1 MTKLTYDT
9 YIIYGLNWR
18 MSRIKLVTIGVPRA
32 DYVSHKLLLRAIA
45 NETRFSIISLLKEK
59 PYSVGEICEKLGF
72 EQSRV
77 SHNLKCLVDCGFVN
91 AEQDGRNRIYAL
103 DEKTVRPML
112 QLMERHVE
120 RYKNHLVACKI
131 LGDE

>member
-1 MTKLTYDT
+1 
-9 YIIYGLNWR
+9 
-18 MSRIKLVTIGVPRA
+18 MSRTKLVTIGGTET
-32 DYVSHKLLLRAIA
+32 DFLSHKLLFRAIA
-45 NETRFSIISLLKEK
+45 NETRFAIISLLKEK
-59 PYSVGEICEKLGF
+59 PFSVGEICEKLGF

-91 AEQDGRNRIYAL
+91 SEQDGRNRIYAL

-112 QLMERHVE
+112 QLMKKHVE
-120 RYKNHLVACKI
+120 RYKQHLVACRI

>member
-1 MTKLTYDT
+1 MLKT
-9 YIIYGLNWR
+9 
-18 MSRIKLVTIGVPRA
+18 KLVTVRNTGA
-32 DYVSHKLLLRAIA
+32 DYTSHKLLLRAIA
-45 NETRFSIISLLKEK
+45 NETRFAIISLLKQK
-59 PYSVGEICEKLGF
+59 PFSVGEICEKLGF

-91 AEQDGRNRIYAL
+91 SEQDGRNKIYAL
-103 DEKTVRPML
+103 DDKTIRPML

>member
-1 MTKLTYDT
+1 MSRTKLV
-9 YIIYGLNWR
+9 
-18 MSRIKLVTIGVPRA
+18 VTGITDA
-32 DYVSHKLLLRAIA
+32 NYLSHKLLLRAIA
-45 NETRFSIISLLKEK
+45 NETRFAIISLLKER
-59 PYSVGEICEKLGF
+59 PLSVGEIGEKLGF

-91 AEQDGRNRIYAL
+91 SEQDGRNRIYAL

-120 RYKNHLVACKI
+120 RYKRHLVACRI

>member
-1 MTKLTYDT
+1 MWIESD
-9 YIIYGLNWR
+9 
-18 MSRIKLVTIGVPRA
+18 MSKTKLVTIGSTEA

-45 NETRFSIISLLKEK
+45 NETRFAIISLLKQK
-59 PYSVGEICEKLGF
+59 PFSVGEICEKLDF

-91 AEQDGRNRIYAL
+91 SEQDGRNKIYAL
-103 DEKTVRPML
+103 DDKTIRPML

>member
-1 MTKLTYDT
+1 
-9 YIIYGLNWR
+9 
-18 MSRIKLVTIGVPRA
+18 MSRTKLVTIGTTNA
-32 DYVSHKLLLRAIA
+32 DYVSHKLLLRAIG
-45 NETRFSIISLLKEK
+45 NETRFAIISLLKEQ
-59 PYSVGEICEKLGF
+59 PFSVGDICEKLGF

-91 AEQDGRNRIYAL
+91 AEQDGRNRIYSL
-103 DEKTVRPML
+103 DDKTVRPML

-120 RYKNHLVACKI
+120 RYKHHLVACRI

>member
-1 MTKLTYDT
+1 
-9 YIIYGLNWR
+9 
-18 MSRIKLVTIGVPRA
+18 MSRIKLVTIGSTEA
-32 DYVSHKLLLRAIA
+32 DYLSHKLLLKAMA
-45 NETRFSIISLLKEK
+45 NETRFAITSLLKEK
-59 PYSVGEICEKLGF
+59 PFSVGEICEKLGF

-103 DEKTVRPML
+103 DDKTIRPML

-120 RYKNHLVACKI
+120 RYKNHLVACRI

>member
-1 MTKLTYDT
+1 
-9 YIIYGLNWR
+9 
-18 MSRIKLVTIGVPRA
+18 MSRTKLVTIGSTEA

-45 NETRFSIISLLKEK
+45 NETRFAIISLLKEK
-59 PYSVGEICEKLGF
+59 PFSVGEICEKLGF

-103 DEKTVRPML
+103 DDKTVRPML
-112 QLMERHVE
+112 QLMEKHVE
-120 RYKNHLVACKI
+120 RYKHHLVTCRI
-131 LGDE
+131 LGEK

>member
-1 MTKLTYDT
+1 MR
-9 YIIYGLNWR
+9 IMNGSHSH
-18 MSRIKLVTIGVPRA
+18 MSRTKLVTVGRTDA
-32 DYVSHKLLLRAIA
+32 DYVSHKLLLKAIA

-59 PYSVGEICEKLGF
+59 PFSVGEICEKLGF
-72 EQSRV
+72 EQSHV
-77 SHNLKCLVDCGFVN
+77 SHSLKCLVDCGFVN

-103 DEKTVRPML
+103 DDKTIRPML

-120 RYKNHLVACKI
+120 RYKNHLIACRI

>member
-1 MTKLTYDT
+1 
-9 YIIYGLNWR
+9 
-18 MSRIKLVTIGVPRA
+18 MSRTKLVTTGNTQA
-32 DYVSHKLLLRAIA
+32 DFISHKLLLRAIA
-45 NETRFSIISLLKEK
+45 NETRFAIISLLKEN
-59 PYSVGEICEKLGF
+59 SFTVGEIVEKLGF

-103 DEKTVRPML
+103 DDKTVRPML

-120 RYKNHLVACKI
+120 RYKNHLVACRI